1 MKVSKNKI
9 GTRIRKER
17 ETLGLTIE
25 GFAELIGKSSSYV
38 GLLER
43 GDRTPS
49 IRTLFEIAA
58 SLNIPADRFLSDS
71 ESDTVDHSLSGPR
84 RKLNIYIKNLS
95 DSQIEQLVG
104 LIKVAFFF
112 KEP

>member
-1 MKVSKNKI
+1 MKISTNKI
-9 GTRIRKER
+9 GARIRKER

-49 IRTLFEIAA
+49 LGTLFEIAS
-58 SLNIPADRFLSDS
+58 SLNTPADSFLCDSGSDAVNQKIS
-71 ESDTVDHSLSGPR
+71 VPR
-84 RKLNIYIKNLS
+84 RKLNVYIKNLS

-104 LIKVAFFF
+104 LIKAAFFF
-112 KEP
+112 KEQ